1 MEISFERFSF
11 VIGVFFLSYQI
22 VVLLFGTHETLLVV
36 LMVRQLDLE
45 SVGCC
50 LIQLTN
56 QRLII
61 RDLKVLQH
69 VHGLIFVNLMTLD
82 STLSIEGILAV
93 ATDVGFFVIDVTEA
107 DLVAIGFV
115 LLNFIDDVVSNKS
128 CGINQ
133 ILFAELWAKVLLI
146 LIRSIYLEF
155 SNALSKKIKVS
166 RSNPNIL
173 VFQIVPDCILI
184 IKRFILCL

>member
-1 MEISFERFSF
+1 
-11 VIGVFFLSYQI
+11 
-22 VVLLFGTHETLLVV
+22 
-36 LMVRQLDLE
+36 
-45 SVGCC
+45 
-50 LIQLTN
+50 
-56 QRLII
+56 
-61 RDLKVLQH
+61 
-69 VHGLIFVNLMTLD
+69 MTLD
-82 STLSIEGILAV
+82 STLSIESILAV
-93 ATDVGFFVIDVTEA
+93 ATNVSCFVIDVAEA

-115 LLNFIDDVVSNKS
+115 LLNFIDDVVSNKG
-128 CGINQ
+128 CGVNQ

-173 VFQIVPDCILI
+173 VFQIIPDHILI